1 MRSILL
7 RQHDGAF
14 GFRSK
19 RTVESGAAAVDA
31 AADLEPQAEQSV
43 HGHDG
48 ALVGVVAGQSTAAQ
62 QRVAVSSV
70 SHRDGD
76 GRIDSRLI
84 SPSYPKC
91 DGILNSE

>member
-14 GFRSK
+14 GFRPK
-19 RTVESGAAAVDA
+19 RTVEPSAAAVDA
-31 AADLEPQAEQSV
+31 ATDLEPQAEQPV

-48 ALVGVVAGQSTAAQ
+48 APVGVVAGQPTAGHR
-62 QRVAVSSV
+62 RVAVSSV

-84 SPSYPKC
+84 SPSYPER
-91 DGILNSE
+91 DGILNSG

>member
-19 RTVESGAAAVDA
+19 RTVEPGAAAVDA

>member
-19 RTVESGAAAVDA
+19 RTVEPGAAAVDA
-31 AADLEPQAEQSV
+31 ALEPQAEQP
-43 HGHDG
+43 GHDG
-48 ALVGVVAGQSTAAQ
+48 APVGVVAGQPTAAQ

-70 SHRDGD
+70 SHRDG
-76 GRIDSRLI
+76 RIDSRLI
-84 SPSYPKC
+84 SPSYPEC